1 MAANPHISNPLKSET
16 QVNSQRIEFSKTTTF
31 LQFKQQFGKP
41 KCKTPESIFQSPRRG
56 SFDMVDAERDRNLFK
71 HFMHKKYQLETRKLD
86 FIEKWLVDSNPDDHA
101 DELFRP
107 EKCKCK

>member
-1 MAANPHISNPLKSET
+1 
-16 QVNSQRIEFSKTTTF
+16 
-31 LQFKQQFGKP
+31 
-41 KCKTPESIFQSPRRG
+41 
-56 SFDMVDAERDRNLFK
+56 MVDAERDRNLFK

-86 FIEKWLVDSNPDDHA
+86 FIEKWLIDSNPDDHS